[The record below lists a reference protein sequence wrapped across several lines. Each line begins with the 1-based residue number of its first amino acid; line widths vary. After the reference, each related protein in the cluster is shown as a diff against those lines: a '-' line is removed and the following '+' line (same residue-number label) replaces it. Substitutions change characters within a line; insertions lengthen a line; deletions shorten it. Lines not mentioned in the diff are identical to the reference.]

1 MFVLELI
8 EYCRSA
14 GGCGLCDFF
23 CVCRENE
30 QRRGG
35 LVVIRRI

>member
-23 CVCRENE
+23 LCVENE